1 MRMGGGGGR
10 GGRGGGAA
18 DTTEHRYNVSLSVM
32 FNNLLNHYNPGGFVG
47 NLNSPQFGQ
56 PTGINSGFGGGGPG
70 GGGGGGSVA
79 NNRRI
84 EFQTRFT
91 F

>member
-1 MRMGGGGGR
+1 MRFELQNNTSILHSAR
-10 GGRGGGAA
+10 
-18 DTTEHRYNVSLSVM
+18 TIRYGIRARRESDRSQ
-32 FNNLLNHYNPGGFVG
+32 
-47 NLNSPQFGQ
+47 SP
-56 PTGINSGFGGGGPG
+56 SGFGGGGPGGG